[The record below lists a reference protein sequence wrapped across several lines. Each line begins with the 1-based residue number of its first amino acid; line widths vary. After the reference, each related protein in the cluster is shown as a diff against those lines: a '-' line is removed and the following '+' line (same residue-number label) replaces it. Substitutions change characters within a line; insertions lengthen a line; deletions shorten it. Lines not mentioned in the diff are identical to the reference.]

1 MQGKSPQNQNGTNP
15 EKKTTPVGFVSHVQG
30 DGGVDSSSIEMHKDA
45 WVGAINLSEEKVKL
59 LRSMFKCVQCQT
71 NDKTPL
77 IQRVSLELWV
87 VLALS
92 LLPLKVKPLALLLV
106 KTLDLC
112 PLFWKNLK
120 IIWRWIT
127 LGMWNSIYLNSLVA

>member
-1 MQGKSPQNQNGTNP
+1 
-15 EKKTTPVGFVSHVQG
+15 
-30 DGGVDSSSIEMHKDA
+30 MHKDA

-106 KTLDLC
+106 KTLEL
-112 PLFWKNLK
+112 
-120 IIWRWIT
+120 WIS
-127 LGMWNSIYLNSLVA
+127 N